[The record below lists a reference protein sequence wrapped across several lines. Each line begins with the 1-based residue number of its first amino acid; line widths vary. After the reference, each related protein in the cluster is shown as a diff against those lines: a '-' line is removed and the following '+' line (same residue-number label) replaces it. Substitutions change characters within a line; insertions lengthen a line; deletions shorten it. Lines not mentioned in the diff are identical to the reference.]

1 VIQKRKIGLKQITA
15 FFFMLVLFAVTIIQ
29 VSHIH
34 SSGLTLLGKN
44 KGPGFSACEKLTLAS
59 SCFICDYQLTKDAD
73 NYYEAYLINHTY
85 TLHITAAAS
94 YTFTLQS
101 IYPVFE
107 TRGPPSI

>member
-15 FFFMLVLFAVTIIQ
+15 FFFMLVLFAVTTIQ

-34 SSGLTLLGKN
+34 PSGLTLLGTN
-44 KGPGFSACEKLTLAS
+44 KAIEFSACEKLTLAG

-73 NYYEAYLINHTY
+73 NRYATYLINRTSV
-85 TLHITAAAS
+85 LHITAAAS